1 MSAKTKAS
9 RPKSGAL
16 AKDKKSLS
24 SGVLSGIPRT
34 AVDLAAKPVLKVLD
48 RNLEREYAFL
58 SIQPLHS
65 HYLIED
71 FKLGNRQKIVS
82 NLAENLHPTN
92 RYFGQAFGPQ
102 TLEDLAVH
110 KEIYSAALEDAA
122 HFGYKLGFRP
132 FQLSVWLSITV
143 KTMQECIDS
152 IKREDDFSIHH
163 WSEIAQKAV
172 LDYSQKQEADFN
184 GASLFTT
191 SQYRE
196 IMEYMVQG
204 FCQHCNLLKYVV
216 RQSQDLEIHK
226 VQKRLEV
233 VVCEPESLQ
242 TAISEENWPEYCR
255 AEQDKKDR
263 EAHAIRDQE
272 AEKARLAKEE
282 ADRLSAEEYAN
293 LLKTRLAEAEK
304 MMQLPLPPYPV
315 PPPRLPDL
323 QTLFRKQIVTT
334 AVPSAE
340 ELAQLAKDKEER
352 ERKEKLRLSNAD
364 RLRTDLLPPPVLKAL
379 KPLEKSGFL
388 SKNSAAD
395 NKMSAPQLKIEY
407 EEIHIEKKLTREE
420 TVEII
425 TANVAGAADEYKKWV
440 FKMLEY
446 EEQQWALR
454 SAALQKARAEK
465 EANRLKQLELQE
477 AKKAVLKN
485 TAAEAKKKG
494 K

>member
-1 MSAKTKAS
+1 
-9 RPKSGAL
+9 
-16 AKDKKSLS
+16 
-24 SGVLSGIPRT
+24 
-34 AVDLAAKPVLKVLD
+34 
-48 RNLEREYAFL
+48 
-58 SIQPLHS
+58 
-65 HYLIED
+65 
-71 FKLGNRQKIVS
+71 
-82 NLAENLHPTN
+82 
-92 RYFGQAFGPQ
+92 
-102 TLEDLAVH
+102 
-110 KEIYSAALEDAA
+110 
-122 HFGYKLGFRP
+122 
-132 FQLSVWLSITV
+132 
-143 KTMQECIDS
+143 MQECIGRLTGLLTPDS

-196 IMEYMVQG
+196 IMEL
-204 FCQHCNLLKYVV
+204 CQHCNLLKYVV

-242 TAISEENWPEYCR
+242 TAISEENWPDYCR

-293 LLKTRLAEAEK
+293 LLKTRLEK

-334 AVPSAE
+334 AAPSAE

-395 NKMSAPQLKIEY
+395 NKMSASQLKIEY
-407 EEIHIEKKLTREE
+407 EETHIEKKLTREE